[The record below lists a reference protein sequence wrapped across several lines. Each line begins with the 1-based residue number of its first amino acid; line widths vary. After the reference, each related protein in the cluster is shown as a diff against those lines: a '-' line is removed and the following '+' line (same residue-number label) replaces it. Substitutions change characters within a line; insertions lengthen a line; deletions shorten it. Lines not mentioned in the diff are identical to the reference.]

1 MRKNLDL
8 AQLEVVSFPVAPDDA
23 QFTSF
28 TGSTDYCCDTN
39 RDCSSACRRPTNIC
53 VVCG

>member
-1 MRKNLDL
+1 MSRLDF
-8 AQLEVVSFPVAPDDA
+8 AALEVESFPTLPDESDSI
-23 QFTSF
+23 QF

-53 VVCG
+53 QVCG